1 MRRTLVTALLAG
13 VLAVTGTS
21 CGNTDDPADT
31 PPVAHPCDI
40 PAAGLTEAGIAPQ
53 PLMTEPFGTEFSGWE
68 GCIWK
73 STAGWYDAAVYFGP
87 TSLDEFQQDP
97 RYRDYRVAGP
107 ATVGDRSALEFG
119 DALDPERK
127 ERCYFGVEL
136 RQGMALIWTRLP
148 VGPGG
153 GATGGD
159 ICAEGKRV
167 AGEVSPYLPA

>member
-1 MRRTLVTALLAG
+1 MRRTLVAALLAG
-13 VLAVTGTS
+13 VVAATNTS
-21 CGNTDDPADT
+21 CGGSSDTVET
-31 PPVAHPCDI
+31 PPAAHPCDI
-40 PAAGLTEAGIAPQ
+40 PATGLTEAGIAPQ

-73 STAGWYDAAVYFGP
+73 STAGWYDAAVYIGP
-87 TSLDEFQQDP
+87 ISLDEFQQDS

-107 ATVGDRSALEFG
+107 ATVGDRTALEFG

-136 RQGMALIWTRLP
+136 QQGMALVWSRLP

-153 GATGGD
+153 GSAGGD
-159 ICAEGKRV
+159 ICAEGERV
-167 AGEVSPYLPA
+167 AEALSPYLPE